1 MIYKIKGVLIFKS
14 PNLAVIDTGNIA
26 IEVNVSVYTYTK
38 LPEVGKIVELYT
50 HLIVKEDAIS
60 LCGFYNLEEKEV
72 FIKLNKVSKIGPKS
86 ALAILSGIFYEELK
100 KVISNQDIQ
109 KLSSI
114 PGIGKKTAERIVLEL
129 KDSFED
135 DFIEKGIEGA
145 SKLYDDVLS
154 ALINLGYRKG
164 ECIDIINSAINTEK
178 TFEGLLKECLKKL
191 AN

>member
-1 MIYKIKGVLIFKS
+1 LIYKIKGVLIFKS

>member
-38 LPEVGKIVELYT
+38 LPEVGKIAELYT

-86 ALAILSGIFYEELK
+86 ALVILSGIFYEELK

-135 DFIEKGIEGA
+135 DFFEKGVEGA

>member
-26 IEVNVSVYTYTK
+26 IEVNVSVCTYTK
-38 LPEVGKIVELYT
+38 LPEVGNIAELYT

-86 ALAILSGIFYEELK
+86 ALVILSGIFYEELK

-135 DFIEKGIEGA
+135 DFLEKGVEGA

-164 ECIDIINSAINTEK
+164 ECIDIINSTINTEK